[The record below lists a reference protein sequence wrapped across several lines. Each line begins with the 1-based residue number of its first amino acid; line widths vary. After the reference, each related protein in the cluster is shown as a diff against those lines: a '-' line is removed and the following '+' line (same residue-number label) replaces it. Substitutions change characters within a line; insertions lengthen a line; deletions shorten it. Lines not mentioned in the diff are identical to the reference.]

1 MMGKAIEL
9 IVKQLSQLRGK
20 PLPPVAIL
28 SCHGTV
34 FLASSSLGSF
44 NPVSKLIKPSIL
56 PTVSLLFI
64 YSSA

>member
-1 MMGKAIEL
+1 MTGKAIEL
-9 IVKQLSQLRGK
+9 IVKQLSKPRGK

-34 FLASSSLGSF
+34 FLASSSLASF
-44 NPVSKLIKPSIL
+44 SPVSKLIKPFIL
-56 PTVSLLFI
+56 PTISLLFI